1 MSSGLSRC
9 LQLGIVF
16 GLCATDMASAQRTPS
31 AGASAGFPAAGS
43 VIKDCAECPELVVV
57 PAGQFLMG
65 SPPGEPDRDDDE
77 GPQHTVTIARPLAAG
92 KYEVTS
98 DEWDACVAGGGCAR
112 AADDGW
118 GRGRRPVIRV
128 SYEQA
133 IGYTEWLSK
142 KTGKPYRLLS
152 EAEWEY
158 AARAGSQA
166 ARFWGAMADRACEFE
181 NGADAALERQKPEGW
196 KDEWGLHACDDGQ
209 ARTAPVGAFKPN
221 AFGLH
226 DMLGNLSEWV
236 EDCYN
241 KSYEGAPT
249 DGRAWTMAD
258 CPRRV
263 LRGGNWSNSPGG
275 FARPTAMETRPR
287 FTTGSSVFASP
298 ARCREAC
305 SLDPG
310 RPPPPPAPSCR
321 RATAA
326 GPGRGQGTDQIR
338 AEIHSK
344 GSA

>member
-1 MSSGLSRC
+1 MKRERFTYSTDHVIQPRQVRTGCWPVHLLS
-9 LQLGIVF
+9 LV
-16 GLCATDMASAQRTPS
+16 CAQPTWPQRS
-31 AGASAGFPAAGS
+31 ERPARA
-43 VIKDCAECPELVVV
+43 P
-57 PAGQFLMG
+57 
-65 SPPGEPDRDDDE
+65 PPGEPDRDDDE
-77 GPQHTVTIARPLAAG
+77 GPQHTVTIAKPLAAG
-92 KYEVTS
+92 KYEITS

-226 DMLGNLSEWV
+226 DILGNLSEWV

-263 LRGGNWSNSPGG
+263 LRAGRRRSPRPVFSRRGTRSRPVSSRSA
-275 FARPTAMETRPR
+275 ARRPHAGRCHAPSARSGHRAGARSSAAVLTLRRAQGSARSGRSSTAM
-287 FTTGSSVFASP
+287 
-298 ARCREAC
+298 
-305 SLDPG
+305 PG
-310 RPPPPPAPSCR
+310 
-321 RATAA
+321 
-326 GPGRGQGTDQIR
+326 
-338 AEIHSK
+338 
-344 GSA
+344 

>member
-1 MSSGLSRC
+1 L
-9 LQLGIVF
+9 V
-16 GLCATDMASAQRTPS
+16 CAQPTWPQRS
-31 AGASAGFPAAGS
+31 ERPARA
-43 VIKDCAECPELVVV
+43 P
-57 PAGQFLMG
+57 
-65 SPPGEPDRDDDE
+65 PPGEPDRDDDE
-77 GPQHTVTIARPLAAG
+77 GPQHTVTIAKPLAAG
-92 KYEVTS
+92 KYEITS

-226 DMLGNLSEWV
+226 DILGNLSEWV

-275 FARPTAMETRPR
+275 VIGLTYLLLGHFPEKSTPFARCWLVTYGDRRP
-287 FTTGSSVFASP
+287 A
-298 ARCREAC
+298 
-305 SLDPG
+305 
-310 RPPPPPAPSCR
+310 
-321 RATAA
+321 
-326 GPGRGQGTDQIR
+326 
-338 AEIHSK
+338 
-344 GSA
+344 

>member
-1 MSSGLSRC
+1 MPG
-9 LQLGIVF
+9 
-16 GLCATDMASAQRTPS
+16 
-31 AGASAGFPAAGS
+31 AAGGS
-43 VIKDCAECPELVVV
+43 GRAV
-57 PAGQFLMG
+57 PNGLAAGRAR
-65 SPPGEPDRDDDE
+65 PGRHE
-77 GPQHTVTIARPLAAG
+77 GPQHTVTIARPFAAG
-92 KYEVTS
+92 KYEVTL

-112 AADDGW
+112 AADGGL

-166 ARFWGAMADRACEFE
+166 ARFWGAVANRPCEFE

-236 EDCYN
+236 EDCA
-241 KSYEGAPT
+241 GAKKRPSKQKACCGT
-249 DGRAWTMAD
+249 PEHRPGWRAA
-258 CPRRV
+258 
-263 LRGGNWSNSPGG
+263 
-275 FARPTAMETRPR
+275 
-287 FTTGSSVFASP
+287 SSLA
-298 ARCREAC
+298 
-305 SLDPG
+305 
-310 RPPPPPAPSCR
+310 
-321 RATAA
+321 
-326 GPGRGQGTDQIR
+326 
-338 AEIHSK
+338 
-344 GSA
+344 

>member
-1 MSSGLSRC
+1 M
-9 LQLGIVF
+9 V
-16 GLCATDMASAQRTPS
+16 CAQPTWPQRS
-31 AGASAGFPAAGS
+31 ERPARA
-43 VIKDCAECPELVVV
+43 P
-57 PAGQFLMG
+57 
-65 SPPGEPDRDDDE
+65 PPGEPDRDDDE
-77 GPQHTVTIARPLAAG
+77 GPQHTVTIAKPLAAG
-92 KYEVTS
+92 KYEITS

-221 AFGLH
+221 AFSACTTYLATSRNG
-226 DMLGNLSEWV
+226 SRTATT
-236 EDCYN
+236 
-241 KSYEGAPT
+241 SPT
-249 DGRAWTMAD
+249 RA
-258 CPRRV
+258 PRRTV
-263 LRGGNWSNSPGG
+263 APGRWPIVPGACSAAVIGATLRGGL
-275 FARPTAMETRPR
+275 ARPTAMETRPR
-287 FTTGSSVFASP
+287 FTTWKGQRDRSGTHAAHRPYAQVSPKAPMASQARLAAYKHFLSFTFA
-298 ARCREAC
+298 
-305 SLDPG
+305 
-310 RPPPPPAPSCR
+310 
-321 RATAA
+321 RADT
-326 GPGRGQGTDQIR
+326 I
-338 AEIHSK
+338 
-344 GSA
+344 

>member
-1 MSSGLSRC
+1 MSKGLIRR
-9 LQLGIVF
+9 LQLGIVL
-16 GLCATDMASAQRTPS
+16 GSLATGMALAQRTPNARTS
-31 AGASAGFPAAGS
+31 AEFPAVGR
-43 VIKDCAECPELVVV
+43 VIQDCPVCPDLLEV

-65 SPPGEPDRDDDE
+65 SPPGEPGRDDDE
-77 GPQHTVTIARPLAAG
+77 APQHTVTIARPFAVG
-92 KYEVTS
+92 RYEITF
-98 DEWDACVAGGGCAR
+98 DEWDACVAGGGCAG

-133 IGYTEWLSK
+133 IGYTQWLSK

-158 AARAGSQA
+158 VARAGSRTA
-166 ARFWGAMADRACEFE
+166 YFWGATADRACEFE

-196 KDEWGLHACDDGQ
+196 KDEWGLLACDDGQ

-226 DMLGNLSEWV
+226 DVLGNLSEWV

-249 DGRAWTMAD
+249 DGHAWTTAD

-263 LRGGNWSNSPGG
+263 IRGGNWSH
-275 FARPTAMETRPR
+275 
-287 FTTGSSVFASP
+287 SP
-298 ARCREAC
+298 AGVRSANRNGDPP
-305 SLDPG
+305 SLRNMIVG
-310 RPPPPPAPSCR
+310 FRVAR
-321 RATAA
+321 TLL
-326 GPGRGQGTDQIR
+326 
-338 AEIHSK
+338 
-344 GSA
+344 